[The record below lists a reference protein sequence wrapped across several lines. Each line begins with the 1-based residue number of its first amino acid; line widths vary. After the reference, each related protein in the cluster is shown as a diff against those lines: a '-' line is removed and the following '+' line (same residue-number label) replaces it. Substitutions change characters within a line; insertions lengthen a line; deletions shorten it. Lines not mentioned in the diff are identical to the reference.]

1 MSEQPASNEN
11 QSAAP
16 SAPPNSINVN
26 NLGYFLDGWAD
37 LVEGMG
43 SKVSEIRSNV
53 LKQLQDR
60 EMPEIEISE
69 KIGIVSLVASD
80 RRNYTITTTAPGAT
94 TTIYIGE
101 HGKDLYTSWRTF
113 IHPVLNQQVLLIAL
127 AVSAFLGLITGGIN
141 RSGGFL
147 GEPTRTT
154 FSLIGWFVLT
164 IVFAIIA
171 AIGLAIAGRVMKGN
185 FLAYFFI
192 EPNLFDAEDITAMG
206 LSAHKS
212 ILRALDTTG
221 IDTSKLR
228 LKREFKG
235 GRRGEIV

>member
-1 MSEQPASNEN
+1 MSQQPASNEN
-11 QSAAP
+11 QSTAP

-26 NLGYFLDGWAD
+26 NLGYFLDGWAE

-43 SKVSEIRSNV
+43 GKVSEVRSNV
-53 LKQLQDR
+53 LMQLQGR
-60 EMPEIEISE
+60 EMPEIEVSE

-113 IHPVLNQQVLLIAL
+113 IHPVLNQRVLLIAL
-127 AVSAFLGLITGGIN
+127 GIAAFLGLITGGIN

-154 FSLIGWFVLT
+154 FSFIGWIGYTLLFCIL
-164 IVFAIIA
+164 A
-171 AIGLAIAGRVMKGN
+171 AIGLAIAGRIMKGS

-212 ILRALDTTG
+212 ILRALDNTG
-221 IDTSKLR
+221 IDISKLR
-228 LKREFKG
+228 LKRDFKG
-235 GRRGEIV
+235 GRRGETV